1 MAIAAYVISKEGKPL
16 DPTKRFGRVRWLLK
30 RNEAKVVSRKPFTIQ
45 LLIDTT
51 TYHKHYTLGV
61 DAGYSH
67 IGLSVVDDS
76 SEVFS
81 AEVDLLQG
89 QVDRNQERASYRRTR
104 RGRLRYRKPRFNNR
118 KIEKDW
124 LAPSIQHKLRFA
136 CSN

>member
-1 MAIAAYVISKEGKPL
+1 M
-16 DPTKRFGRVRWLLK
+16 
-30 RNEAKVVSRKPFTIQ
+30 
-45 LLIDTT
+45 
-51 TYHKHYTLGV
+51 

-124 LAPSIQHKLRFA
+124 LAPSIQHKLRFT
-136 CSN
+136 CSNYRIR